1 MNKGALALR
10 QGLLQIQIGRP
21 SFDSVG
27 LDPTVSF
34 LLNGIGS
41 SSSLSDARQAIKSE
55 EVVEAN
61 L

>member
-1 MNKGALALR
+1 MNRGALALR
-10 QGLLQIQIGRP
+10 QELLQIQIGCP

-41 SSSLSDARQAIKSE
+41 SSSLSDAR
-55 EVVEAN
+55 
-61 L
+61 